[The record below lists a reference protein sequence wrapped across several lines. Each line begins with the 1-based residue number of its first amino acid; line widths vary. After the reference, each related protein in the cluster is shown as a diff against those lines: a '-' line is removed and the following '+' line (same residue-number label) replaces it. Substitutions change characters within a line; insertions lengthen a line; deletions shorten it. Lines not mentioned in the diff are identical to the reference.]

1 MFQDGGNGL
10 SQQKDVETARTIK
23 VHVLGRNGLE
33 TREVSLREAEA
44 ILKET
49 YADSLGGLVA
59 DRRTGRVIS
68 EIGPDVEEL
77 FIVDH
82 LIGGG

>member
-1 MFQDGGNGL
+1 M
-10 SQQKDVETARTIK
+10 ARMIK

-33 TREVSLREAEA
+33 INEVSLEEAER

-59 DRRTGRVIS
+59 DKRTGKVIE

-77 FIVDH
+77 LIINYI
-82 LIGGG
+82 IGGG

>member
-1 MFQDGGNGL
+1 M
-10 SQQKDVETARTIK
+10 IK
-23 VHVLGRNGLE
+23 VYILGRDGLKKE
-33 TREVSLREAEA
+33 ASLEEAEV
-44 ILKET
+44 ILPET

-59 DRRTGRVIS
+59 DRRTGKVIG

-77 FIVDH
+77 LMANH